1 MLFATATLFLVKVF
15 SLHHFALLTDVER
28 VDRTVVPHHP
38 RPHFTS
44 GPVAVLDTVL
54 LQIIL
59 HYFLLLFMAGAVISR

>member
-54 LQIIL
+54 L
-59 HYFLLLFMAGAVISR
+59 